1 MPEKVT
7 LMDNLEIIDVES
19 NIRRLEI
26 ELQSHQEKMRLFEI
40 SIKEEQKRLEE
51 MKKEA
56 TRQNFVAGEYH
67 DKN

>member
-40 SIKEEQKRLEE
+40 SIKEEQKRLSE

-56 TRQNFVAGEYH
+56 TRQNIVAGENH
-67 DKN
+67 DKH

>member
-40 SIKEEQKRLEE
+40 SIKEEQKRLSE